1 MLLLD
6 YLLNKFSLPIQ
17 EPFIRQVNSPK
28 SWFSSYFFGDQEN
41 LAMQV
46 KTLSI
51 TALPNFARS
60 VLYVSGYMYMYNRH
74 SQ

>member
-1 MLLLD
+1 MITSKL
-6 YLLNKFSLPIQ
+6 YVKFYWIISENQDDL
-17 EPFIRQVNSPK
+17 
-28 SWFSSYFFGDQEN
+28 EN